1 MKANYKNWIPKGV
14 LTVMTSIS
22 AILFVIGLIELTI
35 HILRTE
41 YNLIFIP
48 IILLVISVII
58 FIFDLKFK
66 FMGDAFSFE
75 KEDSLSWRII
85 HFVSDNVKVNDGAKI
100 LDVGCGSGALTIDC
114 AKKYPNA
121 KITGLDKWGG
131 SYKSFTKELCESN
144 AKIENVS
151 NIEFIQG
158 SAVKLPFEDESFDAI
173 TSNFVYHNIPGNK
186 QNYILESLRVLKK
199 GGSFALH
206 DIFIKAKYGN
216 LDKLLKK
223 LKDAG
228 FEKVE
233 FIETDKGS
241 PMTKSEARK
250 TMLSGSKL
258 LVGIK

>member
-1 MKANYKNWIPKGV
+1 MKANYKNWVPKGT
-14 LTVMTSIS
+14 LKTMTAIS
-22 AILFVIGLIELTI
+22 AILFVIGIIELII

-41 YNLIFIP
+41 YNLLFIP
-48 IILLVISVII
+48 IILLVISVAN
-58 FIFDLKFK
+58 FVLYLKFCS
-66 FMGDAFSFE
+66 MGKAFSFQE
-75 KEDSLSWRII
+75 ENSLSWRII
-85 HFVSDNVKVNDGAKI
+85 HFVSDNVKVNDGGKI

-121 KITGLDKWGG
+121 KITGLDKWGV
-131 SYKSFTKELCESN
+131 SYKSFTKDLCEEN
-144 AKIENVS
+144 AKAENIS

-158 SAVKLPFEDESFDAI
+158 SAVKLPFEDETFDAV
-173 TSNFVYHNIPGNK
+173 TSNFVYHNIPGNR
-186 QNYILESLRVLKK
+186 QNYILETLRVLKK

-216 LDKLLKK
+216 LDKLLEK

-228 FEKVE
+228 FEKAE
-233 FIETDKGS
+233 FIETDNGT
-241 PMTKSEARK
+241 PMTKSEAGK